1 MKYLIGLVLLMNFN
15 VVFSQND
22 ICTNAINLDIEVF
35 CEVLTNG
42 SFNGTGIESIAP
54 NCGLNSSQDVWFKFT
69 AFTSLITVAIFGENN
84 LDIGFEILEGSCQ
97 GNSVLCYNQAPS
109 GGSETTNFDTA
120 IPGQTYYLRMFNA
133 GAISNVSFQFCVFN
147 FGQLNTKT
155 VNIENKLSIYP
166 NPVQDKLFIDSSE
179 NFKEIAVFDIYG
191 KKVLNVDF
199 QTKSLDVSGLSKG
212 IYILKF
218 LAESDEVFMRKFV
231 KE

>member
-22 ICTNAINLDIEVF
+22 ICANAINLDIEVL
-35 CEVLTNG
+35 CNVLTDG
-42 SFNGTGIESIAP
+42 SFNGSGIESTAP
-54 NCGLNSSQDVWFKFT
+54 NCGLNSSQDVWYKFT
-69 AFTSLITVAIFGENN
+69 AFTSLISVAIFGEDN

-97 GNSVLCYNQAPS
+97 GSSVLCYNQ
-109 GGSETTNFDTA
+109 GLVGVGETTNFDTA
-120 IPGQTYYLRMFNA
+120 IPGQTYYLRIFNA
-133 GAISNVSFQFCVFN
+133 GSISNVSFQFCVFN

-166 NPVQDKLFIDSSE
+166 NPVQDKLIIDSTE

-191 KKVLNVDF
+191 KKILNVDF

-218 LAESDEVFMRKFV
+218 LAESNEVFMRKFV